1 MVVVQKSGGGVC
13 ADRGIGKAKSARC
26 MHGWDREAAA
36 WVANR
41 RFLYQQWTQQRRAA
55 ETREQRE
62 EALVSLHTYDRYTKE
77 LHRKLRQRKAAAEKQ
92 QWASLES
99 MQKSDVRGFYRKIK
113 QLRGGKPSTLPERM
127 CRSDGSSTTSDE
139 ETRQAWADYFAE
151 MGNDKKDARQPD
163 RSDRQRT
170 HCKVHARVA
179 RADID
184 GATPRVPHSSEL
196 AGDITSEVELVM
208 KRMSDGRA
216 AGPDGIVNELIIKVP
231 ACAMPSSPYS
241 AQCGRR

>member
-1 MVVVQKSGGGVC
+1 MHEWSTQHASKRPLEKSSHRIERMWSSFKKAVVEC
-13 ADRGIGKAKSARC
+13 ADRGIGKVKSARC

-62 EALVSLHTYDRYTKE
+62 EALVSLHTYDRYRKE
-77 LHRKLRQRKAAAEKQ
+77 LHRKLRQKKAAAEKQ

-151 MGNDKKDARQPD
+151 MAMTRRTPGRPTAATGNARTAN
-163 RSDRQRT
+163 ST
-170 HCKVHARVA
+170 H
-179 RADID
+179 
-184 GATPRVPHSSEL
+184 
-196 AGDITSEVELVM
+196 
-208 KRMSDGRA
+208 
-216 AGPDGIVNELIIKVP
+216 
-231 ACAMPSSPYS
+231 ACAHAWPVPTPTV
-241 AQCGRR
+241 RRPGCHTRASLRATSRTRR